1 MADPTDAELDAAE
14 ERGRIAMATEPRAR
28 AARYD
33 AENDRIV
40 VHLANGCTFLFPPR
54 ILQGLENAS
63 DDELAG
69 VEPDTFGFGLHWER
83 LDADFT
89 VAGLMAGRFGTA
101 RYMTERFGRGW
112 DSIAAE

>member
-1 MADPTDAELDAAE
+1 MAEPTDAELDAAE
-14 ERGRIAMATEPRAR
+14 ERGRIAMATAPRAR

-40 VHLANGCTFLFPPR
+40 VDLANGCTFLFPAR